1 MSKKIGFLGKAIN
14 LSFKATLFSF
24 QENFEWS
31 KSVAYWQ
38 GYKIQIP
45 SLSFISS
52 MDYFELL
59 RVVESRSAGSQ
70 TQMFSALLA

>member
-31 KSVAYWQ
+31 KSVGQ